1 MDVLDTFCIGKTM
14 TCDLCFVPVAF
25 KNSLVSD
32 QYSNFWSHRD
42 IFRPETWHFPFFSV
56 GSKRPPIMITYD
68 HKKIIAQ
75 MVQNSVF
82 NGADPEC
89 WQIRTVYLRP
99 ANARIVAVMS
109 LSQNVTY
116 KISTLPAD
124 LPSLTHFARD
134 TRILKASHAHTQRK
148 EVLTHFTNFI

>member
-99 ANARIVAVMS
+99 ANARIVTVICRKM
-109 LSQNVTY
+109 LHIKFQHY
-116 KISTLPAD
+116 AD
-124 LPSLTHFARD
+124 LPSLTHFAWD